1 MSLNT
6 AVAEWRVLLGET
18 RVLDG
23 DAAQVAYGADTSGS
37 KRTIAAAL
45 RIDDAHALPA
55 VMRIAHQYGVSVY
68 PFSTGRNWGYGT
80 SLPVRDDCVIIDLS
94 GLRKILHFDEELGV
108 VTVEPG
114 VTQGMLSSFLE
125 AGRHPFLFPATGA
138 GPQCSLLGN
147 ALERG
152 YGITPYTDHYAAVT
166 DIEAVLADGSVYRTA
181 LREVGGEDLARL
193 FKWGIGPYSSGLFTQ
208 SGFGI
213 VTRATIILA
222 RRPES
227 VKVCLFSLKDDALLE
242 PAVERIRHIL
252 RTLPGIVGGINLMNR
267 HRVLAMSAPYPS
279 DRAGADGLIP
289 PEVIE
294 ELGRQ
299 YQIYPWTG
307 FATLYGAKRIVN
319 GAQKE
324 IKTALS
330 GIASRLLFLD
340 PQKAAILSRLS
351 TCLPGAMG
359 RRLGSTA
366 STLAKSLELVNG
378 IPNETA
384 LPLAYWRNPKQPPLD
399 GLRDPARD
407 GCGLIWYAPLVPM
420 RPVSVRHYADM
431 VARVTAAHGMEP
443 LITFTS
449 ISDKLFDSTVPLLF
463 DRSNQE
469 QLAAAQLC
477 YRKLLDAGRA
487 AGFFPYRV
495 GIDAMPALSDLQQA
509 SRTFHLRLKRA
520 IDPTGVIAPG
530 RYE

>member
-1 MSLNT
+1 MSLNA
-6 AVAEWRVLLGET
+6 AVAEWRFLLGET

-37 KRTIAAAL
+37 KRAIAAAL
-45 RIDDAHALPA
+45 RIDDALALPA
-55 VMRIAHQYGVSVY
+55 VMRIAHRYGVPVY
-68 PFSTGRNWGYGT
+68 PISTGRNWGYGT

-125 AGRHPFLFPATGA
+125 AGGYPFLVPVTGA

-152 YGITPYTDHYAAVT
+152 YGITPCTDHWGAVT
-166 DIEAVLADGSVYRTA
+166 DIEAILADGSIYRTA
-181 LREVGGEDLARL
+181 LREAGGEELARL

-213 VTRATIILA
+213 VTRATILLA

-227 VKVCLFSLKDDALLE
+227 VKVCLFSLKDDTLLE
-242 PAVERIRHIL
+242 PAVERIRYIL
-252 RTLPGIVGGINLMNR
+252 RTLPGIVGGVNLMNR
-267 HRVLAMSAPYPS
+267 HRVLAMSAPYPF
-279 DRAGADGLIP
+279 DRVGGNGLIP
-289 PEVIE
+289 PEVVE

-307 FATLYGAKRIVN
+307 FATLYGAKRIVIS
-319 GAQKE
+319 AQKE

-330 GIASRLLFLD
+330 GVASRMLFLG
-340 PQKAAILSRLS
+340 PQSAAGLSRLS
-351 TCLPGAMG
+351 ACLPGAVG
-359 RRLGSTA
+359 RRLGRTA

-384 LPLAYWRNPKQPPLD
+384 LPLAYWRNPKQSSD

-420 RPVSVRHYADM
+420 RPVSVRSYVNM

-463 DRSNQE
+463 DRHNQG

-477 YRKLLDAGRA
+477 YNELLNAGRA

-495 GIDAMPALSDLQQA
+495 GVDAMPALSDLQQDSQA
-509 SRTFHLRLKRA
+509 LHRRLKCA
-520 IDPTGVIAPG
+520 LDPAGLIAPG

>member
-1 MSLNT
+1 MSLNA
-6 AVAEWRVLLGET
+6 AVAEWRFLLGET

-37 KRTIAAAL
+37 QRTIAAAL
-45 RIDDAHALPA
+45 RIDDALTLPA

-68 PFSTGRNWGYGT
+68 PLSTGRNWGYGT
-80 SLPVRDDCVIIDLS
+80 SLPARDDCVIIDLS

-125 AGRHPFLFPATGA
+125 SGEHPFLVPVTGA

-152 YGITPYTDHYAAVT
+152 YGITPHTDHWGAIT

-181 LREVGGEDLARL
+181 LREAGGEDLSRL

-213 VTRATIILA
+213 VTRATIMLA

-279 DRAGADGLIP
+279 DRVGADGLIP

-307 FATLYGAKRIVN
+307 FATLYGPKRIVT

-330 GIASRLLFLD
+330 GVASRLLFLS
-340 PQKAAILSRLS
+340 PQSAAMLSRLF
-351 TCLPGAMG
+351 TRLPGAMG

-384 LPLAYWRNPKQPPLD
+384 LPLAYWRNPKQPLNKF
-399 GLRDPARD
+399 RDPARD

-420 RPVSVRHYADM
+420 RPVSVRSYANM
-431 VARVTAAHGMEP
+431 VTRVTAAHGMEP

-449 ISDKLFDSTVPLLF
+449 INDKLFDSTVPLLF
-463 DRSNQE
+463 DRSNQT
-469 QLAAAQLC
+469 QLAAAQFC
-477 YRKLLDAGRA
+477 YRELLGAGQA
-487 AGFFPYRV
+487 SGFFPYRV
-495 GIDAMPALSDLQQA
+495 GIDAMPALSDLQQD
-509 SRTFHLRLKRA
+509 SRTFHLRLKSA
-520 IDPTGVIAPG
+520 LDPTGLIAPG